1 VSRRKENPKTTGN
14 KPDLVARERRRK
26 MLESGM
32 KPSEVAKIEGV
43 SPPVIYRTRN
53 ILGIPPATE
62 YQPRFSAEDRQ
73 AIIDMSNDGSP
84 VKEIAALMG
93 AKPTT
98 IEKVILT
105 ARKKGG

>member
-1 VSRRKENPKTTGN
+1 
-14 KPDLVARERRRK
+14 
-26 MLESGM
+26 
-32 KPSEVAKIEGV
+32 
-43 SPPVIYRTRN
+43 
-53 ILGIPPATE
+53 
-62 YQPRFSAEDRQ
+62 
-73 AIIDMSNDGSP
+73 MSNDGSP